1 MTKGRLTAFTDGV
14 VAIVITILVLEIRFP
29 AAPTLASLLAMRDVL
44 TAYTIS
50 FIFVAVIW
58 VTHHR
63 VMKMT
68 EKVDDRVIWANI
80 FWLFWLTLCPA
91 VTQWVGSNPGM
102 FWPAL
107 AYVVVYTMWSF
118 SFGIL
123 TKQIL
128 KANDDN
134 TRGTQLLRHDCRS
147 GLSMVINLLLIAAVF
162 WHPTIGLFGRFIVS
176 AIWIPSYESAA
187 KIQNYIL
194 RK

>member
-80 FWLFWLTLCPA
+80 FWLFW
-91 VTQWVGSNPGM
+91 S
-102 FWPAL
+102 
-107 AYVVVYTMWSF
+107 
-118 SFGIL
+118 
-123 TKQIL
+123 
-128 KANDDN
+128 
-134 TRGTQLLRHDCRS
+134 
-147 GLSMVINLLLIAAVF
+147 
-162 WHPTIGLFGRFIVS
+162 
-176 AIWIPSYESAA
+176 
-187 KIQNYIL
+187 
-194 RK
+194 